1 MNEEMLVWAVVLPM
15 IGSLVVVLLDR
26 TSYRVKALF
35 SLGVAA
41 ATFVLLLTVAATVSL
56 GQILQIRSGLL
67 VEFGISLILD
77 ADALATFFGV
87 IVSFFGMISI
97 LYSYGDM
104 MHEGG
109 ATRYYALMLLFMSSM
124 IGLVMA
130 GNFLVLY
137 AFWELVGLCS
147 FSLIGFYRE
156 KVEASKASFQ
166 AFSITRTL
174 GVCVLIGAVIL
185 FRITGSFDIPVVFQR
200 IQTSAPTNIV
210 FVVLVLFLLA
220 AMAKS
225 VQVPFH
231 VWLPNATVAPSAV
244 TSYLHA
250 AAMVKAGVYLVARTY
265 GMIAPSIIMTRY
277 HSLSLI
283 VGEEGYSLAIAT
295 IGVITLT
302 MCTAAAWMQIDI
314 KKVLAYHTCGQIGY
328 MFLGL
333 GIGTGLGVTGALFH
347 LLNHAM
353 FKGLLFLGAG
363 SLIYT
368 TGTKNLNQMG
378 GLARKMPLTAAAML
392 IGSLSIIGIPPFN
405 GFASKLIIYEAALGR
420 GMQTVGIL
428 SFVYSVY
435 CALALF
441 TSALTLASFIKVM
454 NGAFLGRMPQKF
466 KDVRDPPLSMKIPM
480 VILAGLCVAFGIYP
494 QGILRMFV
502 NPAVAAVTGESIF
515 TLNNSVTNLGFQTGI
530 GFYQATALTIMILG
544 SISFGALLYKAS
556 SRTVL
561 TQSPGDKYGV
571 FLGGES
577 AIPYLDIEQTRV
589 GTGAF
594 THAARTTFGEPHS
607 ARWISRTE
615 ETMYEFSRGL
625 EKISYRLSS
634 KVLSAKGFVVASI
647 IIFGSGSINPSYP
660 GMLLMILGT
669 FMALSQKDLKRLL
682 TCAFVAQIGW
692 IGANIGYGTVETT
705 HLVLHILNFA
715 SFAALLTISSWEVV
729 RKMGASNMMQLRG
742 LSAKMPI
749 TAAAFLVGGMS
760 MSGVPPFGGWIDE
773 VFLVRSALQ
782 TTYQINRFEFLVI
795 QVAVSILT
803 FAYMLRAYNQIFG
816 GFNPVLFGE
825 ISERQHEL
833 KGVALGKSFLMIA
846 LIILALLIGV
856 APQFFLSII
865 TQMINIP
872 FL

>member
-1 MNEEMLVWAVVLPM
+1 MNEDILVSAIILPM
-15 IGSLVVVLLDR
+15 IGSFVVVLLGR
-26 TSYRVKALF
+26 TPYRVKALF
-35 SLGVAA
+35 SFGIAA
-41 ATFVLLLTVAATVSL
+41 ATFVLLLIVAATVSFD
-56 GQILQIRSGLL
+56 QILQIRSDMLA
-67 VEFGISLILD
+67 EFGISLILN

-87 IVSFFGMISI
+87 IVSFFGMVAI

-104 MHEGG
+104 MHEEG

-174 GVCVLIGAVIL
+174 GVCLLIGAVIL

-200 IQTSAPTNIV
+200 VQTSAPASIV
-210 FVVLVLFLLA
+210 FVVLALFLLA

-265 GMIAPSIIMTRY
+265 DMIAPSIIITRY

-283 VGEEGYSLAIAT
+283 VGEEAYTLTIAI
-295 IGVITLT
+295 IGTITLV
-302 MCTAAAWMQIDI
+302 MCNAAAWMQTDV
-314 KKVLAYHTCGQIGY
+314 KKVLAYSTCGQIGY

-363 SLIYT
+363 SLIYA
-368 TGTKNLNQMG
+368 TGTKNLNRMG
-378 GLARKMPLTAAAML
+378 GLARRMPLTAAAMM
-392 IGSLSIIGIPPFN
+392 IGSLSIVGIPPFN

-420 GMQTVGIL
+420 GIQTVGFTGFI
-428 SFVYSVY
+428 YAIC

-441 TSALTLASFIKVM
+441 ASALTFAAYFKVM
-454 NGAFLGRMPQKF
+454 NSAFFGRLPQKF
-466 KDVRDPPLSMKIPM
+466 KDVKDPPLSMKIPM
-480 VILAGLCVAFGIYP
+480 VILACLCVVFGVYP
-494 QGILRMFV
+494 QGILRVLV
-502 NPAVAAVTGESIF
+502 NPAVSAVTGESII
-515 TLNNSVTNLGFQTGI
+515 TLNDSISSFGFQTGI

-556 SRTVL
+556 SKTLL
-561 TQSPGDKYGV
+561 TQSPSDKYGI

-577 AIPYLDIEQTRV
+577 ATPYIDVEQTRV
-589 GTGAF
+589 GTSAF
-594 THAARTTFGEPHS
+594 TFAARSTFGEPHS

-615 ETMYEFSRGL
+615 ESMYEL
-625 EKISYRLSS
+625 ALWIQRLSDRFS
-634 KVLSAKGFVVASI
+634 STILDAKWFVLTAVIV
-647 IIFGSGSINPSYP
+647 FGSGSINPSYP
-660 GMLLMILGT
+660 GMLMMIVGT
-669 FMALSQKDLKRLL
+669 LMALSQKDLKRLL
-682 TCAFVAQIGW
+682 VCGLVAQIGL
-692 IGANIGYGTVETT
+692 IAADIGYGITDVS
-705 HLVLHILNFA
+705 HLALLILNF
-715 SFAALLTISSWEVV
+715 SCFAVLLTLSSREVM
-729 RKMGASNMMQLRG
+729 RKMGTSSMAQLKG
-742 LSAKMPI
+742 LSSKMPI
-749 TAAAFLVGGMS
+749 AAVAFLVGGMS
-760 MSGVPPFGGWIDE
+760 MSGVPPFGGWVDE
-773 VFLVRSALQ
+773 VFFIRSG
-782 TTYQINRFEFLVI
+782 IENIRFEFLVI
-795 QVAVSILT
+795 QIAVSLLT
-803 FAYMLRAYNQIFG
+803 FLYMLRAFNQIFG

-825 ISERQHEL
+825 ISERYHEL
-833 KGVALGKSFLMIA
+833 KGTAAAKSLVLIVLMI
-846 LIILALLIGV
+846 LAVCIGV
-856 APQFFLSII
+856 APQLFVLF
-865 TQMINIP
+865 INRMGNVAFP
-872 FL
+872 